1 MKVLVV
7 EDNFIAGLDM
17 TQRLTAFGCE
27 VLGPFAGV
35 EEVLELLKTT
45 TPDGAFLDFSLRNET
60 SIPIA
65 EALQEEGCPFAFVT
79 GYSEPPGFPDSFA
92 GYPRVSKPFDSQAL
106 ETVLRT
112 FESHSSDVG

>member
-45 TPDGAFLDFSLRNET
+45 TPDGAFLDFPFET
-60 SIPIA
+60 KPR
-65 EALQEEGCPFAFVT
+65 
-79 GYSEPPGFPDSFA
+79 
-92 GYPRVSKPFDSQAL
+92 YP
-106 ETVLRT
+106 
-112 FESHSSDVG
+112 